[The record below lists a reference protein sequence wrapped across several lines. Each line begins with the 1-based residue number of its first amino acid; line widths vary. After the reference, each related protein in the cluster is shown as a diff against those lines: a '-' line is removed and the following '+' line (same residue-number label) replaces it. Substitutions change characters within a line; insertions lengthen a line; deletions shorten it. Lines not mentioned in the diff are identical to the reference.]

1 VHHMHN
7 VTESSGRIG
16 ECSDGLMGGDIDGC
30 GGRVEPAAC
39 KGFRGGRGGVL
50 VDVAQQDRLVYADPG
65 AIA

>member
-1 VHHMHN
+1 MHHMHN

-39 KGFRGGRGGVL
+39 KASAAAAAASSLTSPSKIVL
-50 VDVAQQDRLVYADPG
+50 STPIRR